1 MAAPCELTVVQMHG
15 WHRNMAWEDTGLRW
29 VPTSPNI
36 PRATSPLYYVATGL
50 VGELS
55 GPELGIGGP
64 APFQSIAASWLD
76 AASFT
81 RYLRSLDTPG
91 VNFAEYRSGRYQ
103 GSSLRIDPE
112 TGTNLTGLG
121 IYMMAEMSR
130 FARPDMFRRSSA
142 SKLDI
147 FYKVYGSQS
156 IRAQIENRKS
166 PASIVASWKA
176 NEQEFRRERA
186 PFLLY

>member
-1 MAAPCELTVVQMHG
+1 
-15 WHRNMAWEDTGLRW
+15 
-29 VPTSPNI
+29 
-36 PRATSPLYYVATGL
+36 
-50 VGELS
+50 
-55 GPELGIGGP
+55 
-64 APFQSIAASWLD
+64 
-76 AASFT
+76 
-81 RYLRSLDTPG
+81 
-91 VNFAEYRSGRYQ
+91 
-103 GSSLRIDPE
+103 
-112 TGTNLTGLG
+112 
-121 IYMMAEMSR
+121 MSR